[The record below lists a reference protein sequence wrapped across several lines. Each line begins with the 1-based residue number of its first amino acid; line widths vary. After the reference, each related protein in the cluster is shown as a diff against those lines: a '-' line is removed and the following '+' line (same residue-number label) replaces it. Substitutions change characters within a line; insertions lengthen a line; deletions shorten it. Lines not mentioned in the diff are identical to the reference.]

1 MAPKIHPASML
12 PREERALEGHLSA
25 GSGGEHPKSLSAH
38 NYGKEVDKSAGLNK
52 AGENNYAQDSS
63 AGKESACH
71 SGDTDS
77 VPGLGRSPG
86 EGKGY
91 PLQCSVLENST

>member
-1 MAPKIHPASML
+1 MVGRPHRL
-12 PREERALEGHLSA
+12 NGHEFELTVGVGDRQGGLTCCRPRGR
-25 GSGGEHPKSLSAH
+25 
-38 NYGKEVDKSAGLNK
+38 KEVDKSAGLNK

-91 PLQCSVLENST
+91 PLQCSVHNTDS